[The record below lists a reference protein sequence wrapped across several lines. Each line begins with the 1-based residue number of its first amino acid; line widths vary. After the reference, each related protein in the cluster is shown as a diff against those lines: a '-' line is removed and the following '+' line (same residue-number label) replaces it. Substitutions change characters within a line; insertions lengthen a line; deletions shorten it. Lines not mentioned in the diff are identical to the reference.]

1 VLETHRPQERNKV
14 QAFND
19 FLVFGMMA
27 LGSFSSGQ
35 LLAHYGWSMVNMVV
49 FPAGAARPC
58 GAVAC
63 VIRKAQGEAAGGWRD
78 SRSGYLIFNLIA
90 GGPMPTRARLDEFI
104 AAVVSGDHAGAIERF
119 YTEDASM
126 QENAAAPRVGRDV
139 LVAHERAVLERVK
152 SVTST
157 CVASVVEGDRVAIN
171 WVFEFVYHS
180 GKTGRFD
187 EVALQE
193 WRGDRVFRER
203 FFYDPSK
210 PAA

>member
-1 VLETHRPQERNKV
+1 
-14 QAFND
+14 
-19 FLVFGMMA
+19 
-27 LGSFSSGQ
+27 
-35 LLAHYGWSMVNMVV
+35 
-49 FPAGAARPC
+49 
-58 GAVAC
+58 
-63 VIRKAQGEAAGGWRD
+63 
-78 SRSGYLIFNLIA
+78 
-90 GGPMPTRARLDEFI
+90 MPTRARLDEFI

-126 QENAAAPRVGRDV
+126 QENAAPPRVGRDV

-157 CVASVVEGDRVAIN
+157 CVTSIVEGDHVAIH
-171 WVFEFVYHS
+171 WVFEFVYKS
-180 GKTGRFD
+180 GKSGRFD

-193 WRGDRVFRER
+193 WRGDKVFRER